1 MTFLPVPGLTRLPS
15 PQPCCLLHVWLL
27 ATHAQMVHTTSQK
40 KTKKLYLYDFPEHSQ
55 EEGCLQDT
63 NMTDAGVSF
72 YYERIKKFVKLQS
85 NCNTCR
91 VSQKGKNT

>member
-1 MTFLPVPGLTRLPS
+1 MLSASRVALSYACANG
-15 PQPCCLLHVWLL
+15 
-27 ATHAQMVHTTSQK
+27 THYVTEK
-40 KTKKLYLYDFPEHSQ
+40 PKKLYLYDFPEHSQ

-63 NMTDAGVSF
+63 NMTDADVSS